1 MTTRTEKPYKSTQES
16 RNAALA
22 DVDPVIARAIDN
34 EVARQANGL
43 ELIASENFVSEAVL
57 EAAGSVFTNK
67 YAEGYPGKRYYGG
80 CEWTDVVEQT
90 AIDRAKELFGADHAN
105 VQPHSGAQA
114 NMAVYLAAI
123 QYGDQILGMSL
134 AHGGHLTH
142 GHPLNFSG
150 FSYKV
155 ADYGVSKET
164 EQIDYDELQR
174 LAEEHRPKLLVCG
187 ASAYPRTIDFARI
200 GEIARSVGARMFA
213 DIAHIA
219 GPIAAGLHPSPVP
232 HADYVTT
239 TTHKTLRGPRGGLIL
254 CKGEHAKEIDRKLF
268 PGVQGGPLVHII
280 AAKAVALGEAL
291 RDDFK
296 EYQRQILQNAK
307 ALASELQQQ
316 GLRVVS
322 GGTDNHLMLV
332 DVWMDGKG
340 ITGKDAE
347 KALEAASITVNKN
360 TIPFDQNK
368 PFVASGLRIG
378 TPAVTTRGMKE
389 SEMREIGRLIA
400 EVIHAPESEDV
411 RNKVKQGVAE
421 LAARFPLYPKRAK
434 TESNV

>member
-1 MTTRTEKPYKSTQES
+1 MSNLLNLP
-16 RNAALA
+16 LA
-22 DVDPVIARAIDN
+22 EIDPLIANAIDN

-80 CEWTDVVEQT
+80 CEWTDVVEQA
-90 AIDRAKELFGADHAN
+90 AIDRAKELFGAEHAN
-105 VQPHSGAQA
+105 VQPHSGSQA
-114 NMAVYLAAI
+114 NMSVYLAALN
-123 QYGDQILGMSL
+123 YGDTILGMNLS
-134 AHGGHLTH
+134 HGGHLTH

-150 FSYKV
+150 LSYKV
-155 ADYGVSKET
+155 VDYGVSRET
-164 EQIDYDELQR
+164 ETIDYDELQR
-174 LAEEHRPKLLVCG
+174 IAEEHKPKLLVCG
-187 ASAYPRTIDFARI
+187 ASAYPRIIDFKRI
-200 GEIARSVGARMFA
+200 GEIAQSVGARMFA

-219 GPIAAGLHPSPVP
+219 GPIVAELHPSPVP
-232 HADYVTT
+232 HADYVTS

-254 CKGEHAKEIDRKLF
+254 CKSEHAKEIDRRLF

-280 AAKAVALGEAL
+280 AAKAVAFGEAL

-296 EYQRQILQNAK
+296 EYQRQILANAK
-307 ALASELQQQ
+307 ALSSELQEQ
-316 GLRVVS
+316 GLRIVS

-332 DVWMDGKG
+332 DVWMNGKG

-347 KALEAASITVNKN
+347 KALEAADITVNKN

-368 PFVASGLRIG
+368 PFIASGLRIG

-389 SEMREIGRLIA
+389 LEMREIGRMIA
-400 EVIHAPESEDV
+400 AIVHEPQSEDA
-411 RNKVKQGVAE
+411 RNNVKRSVTE
-421 LAARFPLYPKRAK
+421 LTAKFPLYAKRLKPRASER
-434 TESNV
+434 TA

>member
-1 MTTRTEKPYKSTQES
+1 MSNSHNSP
-16 RNAALA
+16 LA
-22 DVDPVIARAIDN
+22 EVDPLVANAIDN

-114 NMAVYLAAI
+114 NMSVYLAAI
-123 QYGDQILGMSL
+123 QYGDQILGMNLS
-134 AHGGHLTH
+134 HGGHLTH
-142 GHPLNFSG
+142 GHPMNFSG

-164 EQIDYDELQR
+164 EQIDYDELR
-174 LAEEHRPKLLVCG
+174 KIAEEHKPKLLVCG
-187 ASAYPRTIDFARI
+187 ASAYPRIINFERI

-254 CKGEHAKEIDRKLF
+254 CKEEHAKEIDRKLF

-280 AAKAVALGEAL
+280 AAKAVAFGEAL
-291 RDDFK
+291 RSEFK
-296 EYQRQILQNAK
+296 EYQKQILKNAK
-307 ALASELQQQ
+307 ALASELQGQ
-316 GLRVVS
+316 GLRLVS

-347 KALEAASITVNKN
+347 KALEAALITVNKN

-389 SEMREIGRLIA
+389 DEMREIGRLIA
-400 EVIHAPESEDV
+400 EVIHAPQSEEV
-411 RNKVKQGVAE
+411 RRKVKLGVAD
-421 LAARFPLYPKRAK
+421 LTARFPLYPKRLKEFSKPA
-434 TESNV
+434 NVVE